1 MTDNEKGKGEFMNT
15 IYQPSGEARQYAH
28 LGLNLYRGC
37 IHKCGYCYVPRI
49 LRMDTA
55 AFHES
60 AAPRKGVIPALSV
73 RAPHFAGTNERVLLS
88 FTSDAYQ
95 PIEEKYEVTRTA
107 IKILKCYGI
116 PFTVLT
122 KAGQLAIRD
131 FDLYMRGDSFGVTL
145 TSLDIADADRDERG
159 AGIPSERLAAL
170 IMAHAKGIPT
180 WVSLEPVID
189 PDKSL
194 GIIRETCEYVDH
206 YKIGKLNYA
215 PSEVSDDQWRSFTR
229 QAVRLIADAGRTYW
243 LKENLAS
250 MIGDDEYENTD
261 TRTI

>member
-1 MTDNEKGKGEFMNT
+1 MQS
-15 IYQPSGEARQYAH
+15 IYQPSGPAREYAH
-28 LGLNLYRGC
+28 LALNLYRGC
-37 IHKCGYCYVPRI
+37 VHKCDYCYVPRI
-49 LRMDTA
+49 LRMDKA

-60 AAPRKGVIPALSV
+60 AEPRRGVIPALSV
-73 RAPHFAGTNERVLLS
+73 RAPQFGGTNKRVLLS

-95 PIEEKYEVTRTA
+95 PIEERFEVTRSA
-107 IKILKCYGI
+107 IKILKCHGI

-122 KAGQLAIRD
+122 KAGELATRD
-131 FDLYMRGDSFGVTL
+131 FDLYTAGDSFGVTL

-170 IMAHAKGIPT
+170 IMARAKSIPT

-189 PDKSL
+189 PEKSL
-194 GIIRETCEYVDH
+194 RIIKETLEYVDH

-215 PSEVSDDQWRSFTR
+215 PSEVSADQWRSFIR
-229 QAVRLIADAGRTYW
+229 RAVRLIADAGRTYW

-250 MIGDDEYENTD
+250 MIGDDEFENTD
-261 TRTI
+261 TRTV

>member
-1 MTDNEKGKGEFMNT
+1 MQS
-15 IYQPSGEARQYAH
+15 IYQPSGPAREYAH

-37 IHKCGYCYVPRI
+37 VHKCEYCYVPRI
-49 LRMDTA
+49 LRMEKA

-60 AAPRKGVIPALSV
+60 AEPRKGVIPALSV
-73 RAPHFAGTNERVLLS
+73 RAPHFGGTDNRVLLS

-95 PIEEKYEVTRTA
+95 PIEERFEVTRAA
-107 IKILKCYGI
+107 IKILKCHGI

-131 FDLYMRGDSFGVTL
+131 FDLYAMGDSFGVTL
-145 TSLDIADADRDERG
+145 TSLDIEDAGRDERG
-159 AGIPSERLAAL
+159 ASIPSERLAAL
-170 IMAHAKGIPT
+170 TVAHAKGIPT

-189 PDKSL
+189 PEKSL
-194 GIIRETCEYVDH
+194 RIIKETSDYVDH

-215 PSEVSDDQWRSFTR
+215 PSEVTADQWRSFTR
-229 QAVRLIADAGRTYW
+229 WAIKIITDAGRTYW

-250 MIGDDEYENTD
+250 LMGDDEYENTD
-261 TRTI
+261 TRTA